1 MLKIDLN
8 RDKEACLIRMS
19 GMAADIL
26 AEMHIAVE
34 CFAKSFLSNHVK
46 AGGEREVAMKMAE
59 GFATA
64 VRDAYKE
71 VMEAKKNA
79 D

>member
-1 MLKIDLN
+1 MLKIDLD
-8 RDKEACLIRMS
+8 RDKSACSIQMS
-19 GMAADIL
+19 GMAADVL

-34 CFAKSFLSNHVK
+34 CFAKSLLSNRVK
-46 AGGEREVAMKMAE
+46 EGGEKDVAMKMAE

-71 VMEAKKNA
+71 VMEAKTNA

>member
-1 MLKIDLN
+1 MLKIDLD
-8 RDKEACLIRMS
+8 RDKEACLIRME
-19 GMAADIL
+19 GMAPNVL
-26 AEMHIAVE
+26 TEMHIAVR

-46 AGGEREVAMKMAE
+46 EGGERDVAMKMAE

-71 VMEAKKNA
+71 VMEAKTNA

>member
-1 MLKIDLN
+1 MLKIEVDG
-8 RDKEACLIRMS
+8 DKGTCGLELCGRGVNLI
-19 GMAADIL
+19 
-26 AEMHIAVE
+26 AEMHAAIGA
-34 CFAKSFLSNHVK
+34 FAKSILEKHIKV
-46 AGGEREVAMKMAE
+46 GGEREVAMKMAE

>member
-1 MLKIDLN
+1 MLRIDLN
-8 RDKEACLIRMS
+8 RDKEACSIRME
-19 GMAADIL
+19 GMATDVL
-26 AEMHIAVE
+26 AEMHIAVK

-46 AGGEREVAMKMAE
+46 AGGERDVAMKMAE

-71 VMEAKKNA
+71 VMEAKTNA

>member
-8 RDKEACLIRMS
+8 RDKEACLIRME
-19 GMAADIL
+19 GMAPNVL
-26 AEMHIAVE
+26 TEMHIAVG

-46 AGGEREVAMKMAE
+46 EGGEREVAMKMAE
-59 GFATA
+59 GFATV

-71 VMEAKKNA
+71 VMEAKTNA

>member
-1 MLKIDLN
+1 MLKIDLDM
-8 RDKEACLIRMS
+8 DKNACSIRMS

-26 AEMHIAVE
+26 AEMHIAVK

-46 AGGEREVAMKMAE
+46 EGGEKQVAMKMAE

-71 VMEAKKNA
+71 VMEAKTNA

>member
-1 MLKIDLN
+1 MLEIDIDS
-8 RDKEACLIRMS
+8 DKNACSIRMS

-46 AGGEREVAMKMAE
+46 EGGEKAVAMKIAE

-71 VMEAKKNA
+71 VMEAKTNA

>member
-1 MLKIDLN
+1 MLKIDLD
-8 RDKEACLIRMS
+8 RDKSACSIQMS
-19 GMAADIL
+19 GMATDVL

-34 CFAKSFLSNHVK
+34 RFAKSFLSNHVK
-46 AGGEREVAMKMAE
+46 EGGERDVAMKMAE

>member
-8 RDKEACLIRMS
+8 RDKEACSIRME
-19 GMAADIL
+19 GMATDVL
-26 AEMHIAVE
+26 AEMHIAVM

-46 AGGEREVAMKMAE
+46 AGGERDVAMKMAE
-59 GFATA
+59 GYATA